1 MIPDGF
7 TVVAGSLGDQGGAVA
22 RQLKLHG
29 APRAGTHAQPLV
41 ADRAPAA
48 DDGVEVLNDSLE
60 TPEVVVRDLAGAAH
74 VFAAFTPFE
83 EGGLQAVLRQA
94 RNLAWA
100 SVRAGGAAIRLRIGG
115 RPGAG
120 PRGERRDELWGVERL
135 LRQFDLPL
143 TLLRPAFFMEN
154 IDEFALRRD
163 DEAAWCCACR

>member
-1 MIPDGF
+1 MMIPDGF

-29 APRAGTHAQPLV
+29 RHVRALTPNRWSPTARRLI
-41 ADRAPAA
+41 

-74 VFAAFTPFE
+74 VFAAFTPFD
-83 EGGLQAVLRQA
+83 EGGLQAELRQA

-100 SVRAGGAAIRLRIGG
+100 SVRAGVQQFVYASVGDPQQDRAVTS
-115 RPGAG
+115 
-120 PRGERRDELWGVERL
+120 DELWGVERL

-143 TLLRPAFFMEN
+143 TLLRPAFF
-154 IDEFALRRD
+154 
-163 DEAAWCCACR
+163 